1 MKSPKNREGPG
12 GCFYK
17 YKEKACMFDILIFR
31 RHIQDWF
38 ESLKNIYINIVQTVS
53 GERGSGGL
61 YVNDFAPVSYFSG
74 LYCVGQ
80 CTLFDSI
87 QWCQSLGPLVQMI

>member
-17 YKEKACMFDILIFR
+17 YKEKAYMFDILIFH

-38 ESLKNIYINIVQTVS
+38 ESLKIYINIVQTVS
-53 GERGSGGL
+53 RERGSGGL
-61 YVNDFAPVSYFSG
+61 YVNDFVPW
-74 LYCVGQ
+74 
-80 CTLFDSI
+80 TLHQYHIFQNNIVLDSAHCLI
-87 QWCQSLGPLVQMI
+87 AYNGVKA